1 VPWLRTFTCA
11 YMDVVDFTRWT
22 IDDRAEA
29 FPCRQAYINYSDG
42 LVFWDLEF
50 LYRAIRCTSERRDK
64 RDWLKWYQQCGQRC
78 GLADH
83 IKLSYASM
91 PAGFVGNLTRSQGL
105 YSFFRLSTDV
115 SRNATS
121 EFYAQYLRQGAS
133 IAAEVQT
140 TDCEIPLPLE
150 LTQSGIQLLY
160 KRGGRIIGLRSWM
173 QALRINIQ
181 QAVIRVWG
189 VLKTNGIIDGLY
201 GDADEHSL
209 TDILLFIAYLPR
221 QRRIARAP
229 LPQCAVIAH
238 GFLAMS
244 LTNWL
249 ATLIDSYVLDV
260 YPAHHD
266 VHRPPPSLRLGSQP
280 SSRVKVHPE
289 AIWEMMVQSSK
300 VGASL
305 QQIAVTRSSDV
316 HAGGHQT
323 MAAIWINKRLSMYRM
338 RRASSQEGCH
348 HYNVNAD
355 ASLHSIG
362 EDVLCSIGYTWESQA
377 GCYGDI
383 QFLITGKCILTD
395 EADMYDNIAVL
406 RDANKLE
413 RVATYRNLQAIS
425 NIIKGMSLGQ
435 LNLESFRLPRRLR
448 VKAVEQHERRILRQ
462 RCQQAKWYNV
472 FLK

>member
-1 VPWLRTFTCA
+1 
-11 YMDVVDFTRWT
+11 
-22 IDDRAEA
+22 
-29 FPCRQAYINYSDG
+29 
-42 LVFWDLEF
+42 
-50 LYRAIRCTSERRDK
+50 
-64 RDWLKWYQQCGQRC
+64 
-78 GLADH
+78 
-83 IKLSYASM
+83 M

-105 YSFFRLSTDV
+105 YSFFRLSIDLN
-115 SRNATS
+115 RNATS
-121 EFYAQYLRQGAS
+121 EWYAERLRQGAS

-160 KRGGRIIGLRSWM
+160 KRGGRIIGLRSWV

-181 QAVIRVWG
+181 TIVIRVWG

-221 QRRIARAP
+221 QRRIARLP

-266 VHRPPPSLRLGSQP
+266 VHRLPPSLRLGSQP

-289 AIWEMMVQSSK
+289 VIYDMMVQSSK
-300 VGASL
+300 AGTSL
-305 QQIAVTRSSDV
+305 QQIAITHSSDV
-316 HAGGHQT
+316 YAGGHHT
-323 MAAIWINKRLSMYRM
+323 MAALWINKRLSMYRS
-338 RRASSQEGCH
+338 RRAASQEGCH

-362 EDVLCSIGYTWESQA
+362 EDVLCSIAYAWESQA
-377 GCYGDI
+377 ACYGDI
-383 QFLITGKCILTD
+383 QFVITGKHILRD

-406 RDANKLE
+406 RNANKLE

-425 NIIKGMSLGQ
+425 NIINGMSLGQ

-448 VKAVEQHERRILRQ
+448 VKAVAQHETRILRQ